1 MIKFI
6 RRYGILPV
14 AVAAALLFLRY
25 PQAAARGFGD
35 GAELC
40 LRSVLP
46 ALFPFFVVSSLIQ
59 ANRAGRFLAVPLSPV
74 ARFSGLRTPDAPL
87 ILLLSWLGGYAVCAR
102 LTGNALRTGRCSRLE
117 AQRLLILGCCSGPGF
132 VIGCVGGL
140 MLGSTRLGVL
150 LYGLQL
156 AANFAVAALLSLLPP
171 RRGSESEASE
181 TSELD
186 QSPVAALENIS
197 LTLPDAISGAVD
209 SSLTVCGC
217 VLFFRVLS
225 AVAEEL
231 WVPGPLLTAWL
242 RAGME
247 ITAGCDA
254 FAALGGRSALWGIGL
269 CLSGLGFSVFAQ
281 ISQLTKGAVPMG
293 NFLLSRLVHLIVL
306 QGMIRLCSMALP
318 GELAVFRSMQE
329 RVIVTSRLP
338 PDCAILLLCFV
349 GAVLYKTGRKFY
361 NTL

>member
-6 RRYGILPV
+6 RRNGVLPV

-35 GAELC
+35 GVTLC

-59 ANRAGRFLAVPLSPV
+59 ANRAGRFLAAPLFPV
-74 ARFSGLRTPDAPL
+74 ARLSGLRAPDAPL

-102 LTGNALRTGRCSRLE
+102 LTGNALRAGRCSRAE
-117 AQRLLILGCCSGPGF
+117 ARRLLMLGCCSGPGF

-140 MLGSTRLGVL
+140 MLGSTRVGVL

-156 AANFAVAALLSLLPP
+156 AANFAAAALLSLLPL
-171 RRGSESEASE
+171 RRDGNGGETAEAELSLVSACE
-181 TSELD
+181 T
-186 QSPVAALENIS
+186 VR

-209 SSLTVCGC
+209 SSLAVCGC

-225 AVAEEL
+225 AVVEQICA
-231 WVPGPLLTAWL
+231 PGPVLTAWL

-254 FAALGGRSALWGIGL
+254 FAALGGRSALWGIGV

-281 ISQLTKGAVPMG
+281 IRQLTSGAVPMG
-293 NFLLSRLVHLIVL
+293 DFFLSRLVHLGVL
-306 QGMIRLCSMALP
+306 QGMIRLCSLALP